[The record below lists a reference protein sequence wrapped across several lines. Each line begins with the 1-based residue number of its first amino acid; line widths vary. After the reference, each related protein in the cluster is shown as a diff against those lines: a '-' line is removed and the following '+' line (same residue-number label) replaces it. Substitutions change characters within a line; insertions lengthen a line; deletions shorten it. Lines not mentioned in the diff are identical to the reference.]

1 MSILVNH
8 HLAVQTLNVKNSII
22 KLYVLVCHLI
32 LEVPLVVVPNVLSAL
47 NVPTIKP
54 VQIKSVLILVQILAV
69 KMPNVE

>member
-47 NVPTIKP
+47 SAPTIKP

-69 KMPNVE
+69 KTPNVE